1 MNKTTKTATSFIT
14 LIVLISC
21 GSNIPLPAPRR
32 VLIAKNKTQPIVI
45 DPNPLCHLE
54 QGKYQDELLED
65 ILSRDVLDLFEESVK
80 TPCRYLEP
88 GDPRELPPESRTSLC
103 SVSQELFKCQCF
115 LQDTQ
120 P

>member
-1 MNKTTKTATSFIT
+1 MKISLTAIS
-14 LIVLISC
+14 LLLISC
-21 GSNIPLPAPRR
+21 GSTPLS
-32 VLIAKNKTQPIVI
+32 KNKEKPHQEIKV

-54 QGKYQDELLED
+54 QGKYQDELLES
-65 ILSRDVLDLFEESVK
+65 ILNHDVLDLFEEPVK

-88 GDPRELPPESRTSLC
+88 GDPREIPPESRTAVC
-103 SVSQELFKCQCF
+103 SVSQEQFKCQCF

>member
-1 MNKTTKTATSFIT
+1 MNKTTKIATYFIT

-21 GSNIPLPAPRR
+21 GSNTPVPAPRR
-32 VLIAKNKTQPIVI
+32 VQSAKNKKQPIVI

-65 ILSRDVLDLFEESVK
+65 ILNHDVLDLFEEPVK

-88 GDPRELPPESRTSLC
+88 GDPRELPPESRTALC
-103 SVSQELFKCQCF
+103 SVSQEQCQCF
-115 LQDTQ
+115 SKDTQ

>member
-1 MNKTTKTATSFIT
+1 MQKFIT
-14 LIVLISC
+14 LAFLTITSVSC
-21 GSNIPLPAPRR
+21 GGNPQ
-32 VLIAKNKTQPIVI
+32 KQPVVI

-65 ILSRDVLDLFEESVK
+65 ILNHDVLDLFEEPVK

-88 GDPRELPPESRTSLC
+88 GDPRELPPESRTALC
-103 SVSQELFKCQCF
+103 SVSQEQCQCF
-115 LQDTQ
+115 SKDTQ